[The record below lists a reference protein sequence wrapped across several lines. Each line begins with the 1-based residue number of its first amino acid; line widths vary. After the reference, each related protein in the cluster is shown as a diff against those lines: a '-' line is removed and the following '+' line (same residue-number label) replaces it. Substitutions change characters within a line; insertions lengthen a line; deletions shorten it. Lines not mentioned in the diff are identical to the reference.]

1 MKGLRIPYD
10 ENVIVGMDTSDDAGV
25 YRLRDDLALIQTVD
39 YFTPIVDDPFV
50 FGQVAAA
57 NGLSDVYAM
66 GGRPLT
72 AMNIVCFSTKKFDL
86 GVLGKILEG
95 GLDILTKAGV
105 QLLGGHSVEDDEIK
119 YGISVTGVVHPGR
132 VLRNYGLLPG
142 DSLILTKQLGTG
154 IVGTAVKAGAAH
166 ETRVTAF
173 IESMRSLNREAAEA
187 MEGFPVH
194 ACTDVTGFGLM
205 GHLMEMI
212 AGDSVEV
219 AVDAA
224 NLPLL
229 PGADEFAAMG
239 LIPGGMYRNRDFVG
253 VLCDI
258 APSVPRETADIAFDP
273 QTSGGLLIALP
284 NVAARDLVTNLHRRG
299 VAHARIIGSVASSA
313 NPRIRLA

>member
-25 YRLRDDLALIQTVD
+25 YRLTGDLALIQTVD

-142 DSLILTKQLGTG
+142 DSLILTKPLGTG

-219 AVDAA
+219 AVDAG

-258 APSVPRETADIAFDP
+258 APSVRRETADIAFDP

-313 NPRIRLA
+313 SPRIRLA